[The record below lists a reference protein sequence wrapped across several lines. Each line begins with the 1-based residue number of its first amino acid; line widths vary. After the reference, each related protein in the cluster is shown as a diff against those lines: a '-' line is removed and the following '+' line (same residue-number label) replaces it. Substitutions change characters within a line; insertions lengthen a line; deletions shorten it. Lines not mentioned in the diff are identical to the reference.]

1 MAEWYYIYRG
11 ATDRRLA
18 LKFVDYKS
26 NRQSYEARAVIIV
39 SFYCFRNPLRIQGQ
53 NRWCT
58 GGRAAL
64 QPSRGFRGISSPE
77 GLRYSTVPLT
87 AAPSCVGRPCRLR
100 GTQQTGST
108 SVIGKP
114 VYAGGPLRAGAGD
127 GREGGALPHTPASP
141 ENSFRLFAG
150 RKNIDTNF
158 KKEVWWIVR
167 AKNICYESGS
177 QICFRSRNG
186 VTYTGVGLT

>member
-1 MAEWYYIYRG
+1 MFDTEVVEWYYINRS

-18 LKFVDYKS
+18 LKFDSYKS
-26 NRQSYEARAVIIV
+26 NRQVCRLGRLFLC
-39 SFYCFRNPLRIQGQ
+39 SFIALRTNGIPKSK
-53 NRWCT
+53 T
-58 GGRAAL
+58 GGTASGRAAL

-87 AAPSCVGRPCRLR
+87 AAPSCVGRSCRSR

-114 VYAGGPLRAGAGD
+114 VYAGGPLRAGAGN

-141 ENSFRLFAG
+141 ENSSSEF
-150 RKNIDTNF
+150 
-158 KKEVWWIVR
+158 
-167 AKNICYESGS
+167 S
-177 QICFRSRNG
+177 QSSFISILSINSSF
-186 VTYTGVGLT
+186 

>member
-1 MAEWYYIYRG
+1 MVEWYYINRS

-18 LKFVDYKS
+18 LKFDSYKS
-26 NRQSYEARAVIIV
+26 NRQRFLRTWRLFLCSFIALRTNGIPKSETSGTAR
-39 SFYCFRNPLRIQGQ
+39 
-53 NRWCT
+53 
-58 GGRAAL
+58 GRTAL

-87 AAPSCVGRPCRLR
+87 AEPSCVGRSCRSR

-114 VYAGGPLRAGAGD
+114 VYAGGPLRAGAGN

-141 ENSFRLFAG
+141 ENSFSESKWRETHRRG
-150 RKNIDTNF
+150 TNTRK
-158 KKEVWWIVR
+158 
-167 AKNICYESGS
+167 
-177 QICFRSRNG
+177 
-186 VTYTGVGLT
+186 

>member
-1 MAEWYYIYRG
+1 MINFIESIH
-11 ATDRRLA
+11 DFQINRLMDSA
-18 LKFVDYKS
+18 IHLYLITLPELLPSSCHCPNVVK
-26 NRQSYEARAVIIV
+26 ARAVIFV
-39 SFYCFRNPLRIQGQ
+39 SFYCFRNPLRIQEQ

-58 GGRAAL
+58 GGRVAL

-127 GREGGALPHTPASP
+127 GRDGGALPHTPASP
-141 ENSFRLFAG
+141 ENSFRLFEG
-150 RKNIDTNF
+150 LKNIYTNLR
-158 KKEVWWIVR
+158 KED
-167 AKNICYESGS
+167 
-177 QICFRSRNG
+177 
-186 VTYTGVGLT
+186 